1 MAQLVDIRKFTSE
14 TSFNELVEASKIT
27 KNWWGKKTDNYWPYL
42 SNTAKLIEL
51 DLNTNIII
59 DLFAY
64 IIDDLGYKESHSDYS
79 EELFNNRGSFTSII
93 SFSDKENLLEKLN
106 LYSFFSSF
114 KSYAQ
119 ELNAEFYDYT
129 DEEIKDNLQKFR
141 VLLTELNSGDFLL
154 ISIG

>member
-1 MAQLVDIRKFTSE
+1 MSQLVDIRKFRSE
-14 TSFNELVEASKIT
+14 TSFDELIAASKIT
-27 KNWWGKKTDNYWPYL
+27 KNWWGKKTDNYWSYL
-42 SNTAKLIEL
+42 SNTTTSIEL
-51 DLNTNIII
+51 DLNTNLII

-79 EELFNNRGSFTSII
+79 EQLFNNRGAFTSII
-93 SFSDKENLLEKLN
+93 SFSDKENLLDKLN
-106 LYSFFSSF
+106 QDTFFSSF

-141 VLLTELNSGDFLL
+141 VLLTELNRDDFLL